1 MFSKKTVRDIDVED
15 KIVLVRTDYN
25 VPLVPVEA
33 GELENE
39 PIIIN
44 PTSESK
50 QQIASDLRIHAS
62 LPTIKY
68 LLEHKVAKIILI
80 SHLGRPNGQRDKSL
94 SLYVAAEKLAELLPG
109 VTVNFVDDVSGP
121 EVEMAIEDLPDGGI
135 LLLENLRFSPE
146 EEANSEEFAR
156 EIVDSTHAELFVQ
169 DGFAVVH
176 RAHASTEAITHILP
190 SVAGLLLEKE
200 VKTLTEITKNPAHP
214 FIVLIGGAKVADK
227 QPLIDKFSS
236 VADTIYV
243 GGKIAADG
251 YKSNNPKI
259 IVAEDFDED
268 SSGAKLDIGPVSTT
282 KLVELL
288 QNAKT
293 VLWNGVLGK
302 VEDAAYATASTIVAK
317 VIGENPNITSV
328 ICGGDTSG
336 FVENLCADNPELEF
350 SLVSTG
356 GGAALEL
363 LSGQALPGVDG
374 LEDL

>member
-1 MFSKKTVRDIDVED
+1 MFSKKTVRDIDVKD

-68 LLEHKVAKIILI
+68 LLEHKAAKIILI

-243 GGKIAADG
+243 GGKIAADD

-268 SSGAKLDIGPVSTT
+268 STGVKLDIGPVSTT

-336 FVENLCADNPELEF
+336 FVENLCADDPELKF

>member
-1 MFSKKTVRDIDVED
+1 MFSKKTIRDIDVED